1 MSDQENKSNPF
12 QILGDGPQGQPI
24 MDVDKSKELNAQIEG
39 LIASDKIFLFMK
51 GTPQAPMC
59 GFSANV
65 ISLLNHYGVAYKTFD
80 ILSDMEIRQGVKEYA
95 NWPTFPQLYINKELV
110 GGNDIVMELYENK
123 ELEGLLKNA

>member
-1 MSDQENKSNPF
+1 
-12 QILGDGPQGQPI
+12 
-24 MDVDKSKELNAQIEG
+24 MDIDKSVELNTQIES

-65 ISLLNHYGVAYKTFD
+65 ISLLNHFGVSYKTFD

-95 NWPTFPQLYINKELV
+95 NWPTFPQLYINKELI

-123 ELEGLLKNA
+123 ELEKLLKN